1 MTIKEFLKNKIL
13 KFLGLEKLADNPNDQ
28 RYTFINDDEA
38 LKIEEIKAN
47 RVWYIGDGNELLNF
61 YTGQQLKGF
70 FNNPIYNRNKRNYFW
85 SLSATECA
93 IKRVHSG
100 VPHAIIDT
108 LTNIVGMPKIT
119 EPTGI
124 WEKIAEENDFSNKL
138 TQQARPLT
146 LAEGYGAWKIN
157 FNKELSDKPLWEY
170 YEAEA
175 VEYIYK
181 SGILVGIIFKSF
193 YKKKNTDYIL
203 FETRYKGNGNS
214 YIEFNLYKLAKS
226 NQLEEVSKTEIEEL
240 KSIPD
245 EPIVIEG
252 LNKVLGVPSRYFY
265 DVSNPK
271 YGRSIYAGKLDLFD
285 FLDEILSQA
294 SQTNRVSTPVEYY
307 SPDVLERGQNGG
319 IGVPNLYNRQF
330 IQKAGVPDGEGN
342 MSQDIITTQPDLNF
356 DRYGE
361 LEKDILGNIL
371 TGVLSPST
379 FGIDIA
385 KKDNAEAQREKEKVS
400 IMTRNNI
407 ITAETKMLK
416 EMVLLSLYMQEYM
429 SNGTITL
436 KDYEIDVK
444 YNEFANPTTENLIQ
458 SLLPMLVQ
466 GGISPE
472 LFVEKIYGDSLGE
485 EAKSKEI
492 AWITKQLEQ
501 GELNIDKLLE
511 NNEN

>member
-1 MTIKEFLKNKIL
+1 MRRDKE
-13 KFLGLEKLADNPNDQ
+13 NP
-28 RYTFINDDEA
+28 F
-38 LKIEEIKAN
+38 
-47 RVWYIGDGNELLNF
+47 V
-61 YTGQQLKGF
+61 
-70 FNNPIYNRNKRNYFW
+70 
-85 SLSATECA
+85 
-93 IKRVHSG
+93 
-100 VPHAIIDT
+100 
-108 LTNIVGMPKIT
+108 
-119 EPTGI
+119 
-124 WEKIAEENDFSNKL
+124 
-138 TQQARPLT
+138 
-146 LAEGYGAWKIN
+146 
-157 FNKELSDKPLWEY
+157 
-170 YEAEA
+170 
-175 VEYIYK
+175 K
-181 SGILVGIIFKSF
+181 S
-193 YKKKNTDYIL
+193 
-203 FETRYKGNGNS
+203 
-214 YIEFNLYKLAKS
+214 
-226 NQLEEVSKTEIEEL
+226 EIEEL

-265 DVSNPK
+265 DVGNPK

-307 SPDVLERGQNGG
+307 SPDVLERGRNGG

-356 DRYGE
+356 DKYGE

-416 EMVLLSLYMQEYM
+416 EMVLLSIYMQEYM
-429 SNGTITL
+429 SLGTITL

-472 LFVEKIYGDSLGE
+472 LFVEKIYGESLGE

-492 AWITKQLEQ
+492 AWITKPLQQ
-501 GELNIDKLLE
+501 GELNIDALLG